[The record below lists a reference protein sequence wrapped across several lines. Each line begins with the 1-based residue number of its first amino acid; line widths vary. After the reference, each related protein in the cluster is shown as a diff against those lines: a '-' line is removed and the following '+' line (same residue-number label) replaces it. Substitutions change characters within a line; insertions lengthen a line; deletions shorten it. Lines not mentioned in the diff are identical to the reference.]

1 MLKETLYFLILELY
15 AFLCV
20 FMCFL
25 FVLFLI
31 LFFPL
36 FLLVFFPLLFLKR
49 ERMCVE
55 LCELQV
61 GRIYKGLGDGK
72 LCSESRARENYFK
85 AMVS

>member
-1 MLKETLYFLILELY
+1 
-15 AFLCV
+15 
-20 FMCFL
+20 
-25 FVLFLI
+25 
-31 LFFPL
+31 
-36 FLLVFFPLLFLKR
+36 
-49 ERMCVE
+49 MCVE